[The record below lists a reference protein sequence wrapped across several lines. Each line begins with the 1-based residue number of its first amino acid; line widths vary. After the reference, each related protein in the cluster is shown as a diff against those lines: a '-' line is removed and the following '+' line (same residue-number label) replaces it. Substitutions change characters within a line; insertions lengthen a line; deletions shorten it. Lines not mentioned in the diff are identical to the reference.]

1 VEKPNT
7 ATEQLVRL
15 DSILDEYESSI
26 GLPSYAADFHEPAV
40 HGYMQMDRTSIEKL
54 TLEECAEAS
63 LLLGS
68 LSFHVL
74 RSQNREVARVQ
85 WAQTSLK
92 SVISG
97 KESQYS
103 GSWDSQYHQAIK
115 DNDYARKLLAIK
127 KYAQQ
132 RADRLIHI
140 ASSIKNMADLFLN
153 LQKAKAGRRYE

>member
-7 ATEQLVRL
+7 ATEQLARL

-26 GLPSYAADFHEPAV
+26 GLPTYANDFHDPSV
-40 HGYMQMDRTSIEKL
+40 HKYMQMDRSLIEKL

-97 KESQYS
+97 RENQYS
-103 GSWDSQYHQAIK
+103 GSWDSQYHQAIR
-115 DNDYARKLLAIK
+115 DNDYARKLLSIK

-132 RADRLIHI
+132 RSDRLIHI
-140 ASSIKNMADLFLN
+140 ASSIKNLADLFQN
-153 LQKAKAGRRYE
+153 LQKARAGRRYE

>member
-1 VEKPNT
+1 MEKPNT
-7 ATEQLVRL
+7 ATEQLVKL

-26 GLPSYAADFHEPAV
+26 GLPSYAADFHEPSV
-40 HGYMQMDRTSIEKL
+40 HKYMQMDRTSMEKL

-85 WAQTSLK
+85 CAQTSLK

-97 KESQYS
+97 KENQYS

-132 RADRLIHI
+132 RADRRIHI
-140 ASSIKNMADLFLN
+140 ASSIKNLADLFLN

>member
-1 VEKPNT
+1 MEKPNT

-40 HGYMQMDRTSIEKL
+40 HEYMQMDRTSIEKL

-97 KESQYS
+97 KENQYS

-115 DNDYARKLLAIK
+115 DDDYTMKLLSIK

-140 ASSIKNMADLFLN
+140 ASSIKNLADLFLN